1 MYIPL
6 YNKSNYSLL
15 ESMLLIDDILEY
27 ALNNKLDSIALCDNN
42 MYGVMEFIKKSSK
55 LNINPIVGIDI
66 KIDDNNILLYCKNY
80 DGYKN
85 LMIISSLYSKNE
97 VDIDVLNRYKNDLIC
112 ILPFKNISFYNN
124 IVGVYDDIYIGV
136 NNIYDEDESY
146 KISDKVVYL
155 NMCLYN
161 NSEDSKYIKYLYLM
175 KNNLTVND
183 NIDINFDN
191 CELYNNNIN
200 VSDNCLNNSI
210 EIANK
215 CRLVLPKSDILLP
228 VYDVDNSFDYLKSL
242 SIKGLNKRL
251 NNQVSNIYKDRL
263 LYELDII
270 NNMGFSNYF
279 LVVYDYIKWAKK
291 NNILVGPGRGS
302 AVGSLVAYSLGI
314 IDINPIEYDLLFER
328 FLNPQRQSMPDIDTD
343 FPDTRRVDVINYV
356 REKYGENCISGI
368 VTFNTLGVKQV
379 IRDVSRTLNI
389 PLYKVDGLCK
399 LIPNGNKDS
408 LIDLYKNNEI
418 FRIRVQ
424 SDITL
429 SNMFDIAK
437 KFEGF
442 PRHIS
447 SHASGI
453 IMCGDELYNH
463 VPLIMDDELN
473 LTAYSMEYL
482 EELGLLKMDF
492 LGIKNLTII
501 SNIIDKIKK
510 IYDINID
517 FSKIPLDD
525 VDVFHEFEI
534 ANTDGVFQFESS
546 GMKNFLKKLKV
557 SSFDDIIA
565 AIALFRPGPSQFI
578 DSYIRRKEGL
588 EKVEYLDSCLEPIL
602 NKTYGILIYQEQIM
616 RVASVYAG
624 YSLAEAD
631 ILRRAISKKK
641 SELLKAQEDTFISK
655 SISMGR
661 NREQA
666 KKLFDIILSFA
677 GYGFN
682 NSHSVAYSIIAYK
695 MAYLK
700 LYFPSIFYSEVLTS
714 PAGTSNSFN
723 DYIKSAKANNI
734 KIIKPNINIS
744 TMEFIPGKDYI
755 IYPLSSIVGLNKMNV
770 SKIIEDRN
778 INGKYLDI
786 YDCICRLF
794 KIGISK
800 DEINVLIMSGC
811 LDDFKYTKA
820 TLIYNLEALYNYAE
834 LESDIDVEI
843 EKPSIIFQEEY
854 SNIYLL
860 EEEKRLFGLYLTY
873 HPTSLYLGKYNNI
886 VSLNMNNN
894 YFNKVVDNIILVDKI
909 KEINTKKG
917 EKMAFVSGSDE
928 TGNYEYVLF
937 PKVYLD
943 FEVLSSHIYI
953 VRGRIERR
961 NSDYQMIVSNIKR
974 LDNEE

>member
-27 ALNNKLDSIALCDNN
+27 ALNNKLDSIGLCDNN

-97 VDIDVLNRYKNDLIC
+97 VNIDVLNKYKDDLIC

-175 KNNLTVND
+175 KNNLTVNN

-242 SIKGLNKRL
+242 SIKGLSKRL

-356 REKYGENCISGI
+356 REKYGENSISGI

-463 VPLIMDDELN
+463 VPLIMNDELN

-510 IYDINID
+510 IYDVNID

-525 VDVFHEFEI
+525 VDVFREFEI

-602 NKTYGILIYQEQIM
+602 NNTYGILIYQEQIM

-677 GYGFN
+677 GY
-682 NSHSVAYSIIAYK
+682 
-695 MAYLK
+695 
-700 LYFPSIFYSEVLTS
+700 
-714 PAGTSNSFN
+714 
-723 DYIKSAKANNI
+723 
-734 KIIKPNINIS
+734 
-744 TMEFIPGKDYI
+744 
-755 IYPLSSIVGLNKMNV
+755 
-770 SKIIEDRN
+770 
-778 INGKYLDI
+778 
-786 YDCICRLF
+786 
-794 KIGISK
+794 
-800 DEINVLIMSGC
+800 
-811 LDDFKYTKA
+811 
-820 TLIYNLEALYNYAE
+820 
-834 LESDIDVEI
+834 
-843 EKPSIIFQEEY
+843 
-854 SNIYLL
+854 
-860 EEEKRLFGLYLTY
+860 
-873 HPTSLYLGKYNNI
+873 
-886 VSLNMNNN
+886 
-894 YFNKVVDNIILVDKI
+894 
-909 KEINTKKG
+909 
-917 EKMAFVSGSDE
+917 
-928 TGNYEYVLF
+928 
-937 PKVYLD
+937 
-943 FEVLSSHIYI
+943 
-953 VRGRIERR
+953 
-961 NSDYQMIVSNIKR
+961 
-974 LDNEE
+974 

>member
-27 ALNNKLDSIALCDNN
+27 ALNNKLDSIGLCDNN

-97 VDIDVLNRYKNDLIC
+97 VNIDVLNKYKDDLIC

-242 SIKGLNKRL
+242 SIKGLSKRL

-682 NSHSVAYSIIAYK
+682 KSHSVAYSIIAYK

-778 INGKYLDI
+778 INGKYNDI